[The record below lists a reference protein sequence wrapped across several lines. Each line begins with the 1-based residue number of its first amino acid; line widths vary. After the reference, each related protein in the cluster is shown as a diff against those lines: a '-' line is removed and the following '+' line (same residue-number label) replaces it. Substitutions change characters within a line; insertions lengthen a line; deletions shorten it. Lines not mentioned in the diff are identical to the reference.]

1 MNLKNTNHFELDS
14 RKEGVID
21 PFNRLRL
28 QLGPIIKRIKS
39 VHIADWA
46 NKVISVAE
54 PAGRVTMSRQ
64 MVHASGGDFTG
75 ITVLSANLWH
85 DWPRFRNI
93 EKRLEAFARLV
104 EHEKAD
110 LIMLQEIA
118 RTQTFKVDTWLAD
131 RLGMS
136 YVYSRSNGSE
146 IIGFEEGLG
155 VFSRFPLI
163 RKPYIRQVSGIAN
176 PIVRRMALGVEVE
189 TPCGRILAFSVHLG
203 LLRKQNAHQL
213 EELHRW
219 ISRLSGNRSVVI
231 GGDFNV
237 PEKSHQ
243 IRRVRT
249 FWQDTYRLAQ
259 AQGHSHTHTVKWPW
273 GDTLFNQRIDYIFLQ
288 PGLPALNVMDVRHL
302 DPLGDLHSDHRA
314 VIARLA
320 PIPAPV

>member
-1 MNLKNTNHFELDS
+1 LKNTNHYDLNS
-14 RKEGVID
+14 RKEGDID
-21 PFNRLRL
+21 PFARLRIK
-28 QLGPIIKRIKS
+28 LGAITNKIKS
-39 VHIADWA
+39 VCIADWA
-46 NKVISVAE
+46 NKLISVAE

-64 MVHASGGDFTG
+64 LIQDAESEFNSL
-75 ITVLSANLWH
+75 TVLSANLWH

-93 EKRLEAFARLV
+93 EQRLEAFARMV

-110 LIMLQEIA
+110 LLLLQEIA
-118 RTQTFKVDTWLAD
+118 RTQTFKVDSWLAD

-146 IIGFEEGLG
+146 KIGFEEGLG
-155 VFSRFPLI
+155 VFSRFPLV
-163 RKPYIRQVSGIAN
+163 RQPYIRQVSRIAN
-176 PIVRRMALGVEVE
+176 PFVRRMALGAEVE

-213 EELHRW
+213 EELHYW

-237 PEKSHQ
+237 SEKSHQ

-259 AQGHSHTHTVKWPW
+259 AHGQSHTHTVKWPW
-273 GDTLFNQRIDYIFLQ
+273 GNKLLRQRIDYIFLQ
-288 PGLPALNVMDVRHL
+288 QGTPVFNVLDVRHL
-302 DPLGDLHSDHRA
+302 DPVGGLHSDHRA
-314 VIARLA
+314 VIARLE
-320 PIPAPV
+320 PILVPA